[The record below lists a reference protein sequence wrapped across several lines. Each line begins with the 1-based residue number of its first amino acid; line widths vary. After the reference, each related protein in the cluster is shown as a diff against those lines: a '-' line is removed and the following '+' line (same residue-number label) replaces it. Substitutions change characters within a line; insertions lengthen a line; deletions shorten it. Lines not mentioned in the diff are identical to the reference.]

1 MTIACLHTAERNI
14 AAFEEAAERMGLS
27 AGTLRHTVRPDLL
40 QAAELAGGM
49 TAEIE
54 AETRSVLLM
63 LGQEADGVLL
73 TCSTLGPSADFSA
86 SANATPTLRA
96 DGALAQRAVAAAT
109 AAGGS
114 VVVLCA
120 AESTI
125 VPTTNLF
132 REAARQTGTKVEVI
146 LVAGAWDLFKAGEV
160 TTYLKAIAAASDE
173 AYASGASVVALA
185 QASMTDAGRFVKG
198 PHKPLASPAAGL
210 QAIVE
215 RLSRG

>member
-14 AAFEEAAERMGLS
+14 AAFEEAAERMGL
-27 AGTLRHTVRPDLL
+27 AVGTLRHTVRPDLL

-54 AETRSVLLM
+54 AETRSVLRM

-96 DGALAQRAVAAAT
+96 DGALAQLAV

-125 VPTTNLF
+125 APTTKLF
-132 REAARQTGTKVEVI
+132 HEAARQTGAKVEI
-146 LVAGAWDLFKAGEV
+146 RLVAGAWDLFKAGEI
-160 TTYLKAIAAASDE
+160 TAYLEAIAAASDA

-185 QASMTDAGRFVKG
+185 QASMTDAGQFVKG
-198 PHKPLASPAAGL
+198 PQKPLASPAAGL

-215 RLSRG
+215 HISRR

>member
-14 AAFEEAAERMGLS
+14 AAFEEAAERMGLA
-27 AGTLRHTVRPDLL
+27 AGTLCHTVRPDLL

-63 LGQEADGVLL
+63 LGKEADGVLL
-73 TCSTLGPSADFSA
+73 TCSTLGPSAEFSA
-86 SANATPTLRA
+86 STNATPTLRA
-96 DGALAQRAVAAAT
+96 DGALAQLAT

-114 VVVLCA
+114 IVVLCA

-125 VPTTNLF
+125 APTTELF
-132 REAARQTGTKVEVI
+132 LKAARQSGANVEVR

-160 TTYLKAIAAASDE
+160 TAYLEAIAAASDA

-185 QASMTDAGRFVKG
+185 QASMTNAGRFVKG
-198 PHKPLASPAAGL
+198 PQKPLSSPAAGL

-215 RLSRG
+215 RLALG